1 MRIFPYFSN
10 SFHMLLPYGGKC
22 GECVRRI
29 SSLEGGLPLEDYY
42 GEMPA
47 AWVPQPPAPRR
58 RGSRWLLIGG
68 VALVLALV
76 LGVGAI
82 VGSALGSSPASAAS
96 SQTGSASQAS
106 QPQAGGFRGFAPGG
120 DNSAQGLA
128 ATPGPGG
135 QGPCITVT
143 VTSVSGST
151 ITGTESNGTTL
162 TIHTT
167 SSTQY
172 RQNGQSVSAS
182 AVKVGSKISVMGT
195 TNSDGSITATSID
208 ILG

>member
-1 MRIFPYFSN
+1 MEN
-10 SFHMLLPYGGKC
+10 
-22 GECVRRI
+22 
-29 SSLEGGLPLEDYY
+29 YY

-47 AWVPQPPAPRR
+47 AWLPQPPAPRR

-68 VALVLALV
+68 IALVLALV

-82 VGSALGSSPASAAS
+82 VGSALGSAPASAAS
-96 SQTGSASQAS
+96 TSQTGSASQAN
-106 QPQAGGFRGFAPGG
+106 QPQAGGFRNSAPGV
-120 DNSAQGLA
+120 DNSGLGLA

-182 AVKVGSKISVMGT
+182 AVKAGSKISVMGT

>member
-106 QPQAGGFRGFAPGG
+106 QPQAG
-120 DNSAQGLA
+120 
-128 ATPGPGG
+128 
-135 QGPCITVT
+135 
-143 VTSVSGST
+143 
-151 ITGTESNGTTL
+151 
-162 TIHTT
+162 
-167 SSTQY
+167 
-172 RQNGQSVSAS
+172 
-182 AVKVGSKISVMGT
+182 
-195 TNSDGSITATSID
+195 
-208 ILG
+208 